1 MSLAKQTLL
10 EEIQRIQAQKA
21 LLIQET
27 DKVKSQLLL
36 QRQALT
42 KVNIERASLSI
53 ELEKQ
58 GTLLYNLKQQVNIE
72 RKSTKTTLD
81 WLSDTL
87 YHLEQRRLVVTKE
100 IEEMESIEIIDRGS
114 INQKVKELA
123 RVESEVRDYKQQIT
137 IFSKARQEFEEY
149 KMRELQKIDDK
160 RSLVNKKKKDVNNYA
175 NLLHNQVKNGKN

>member
-81 WLSDTL
+81 
-87 YHLEQRRLVVTKE
+87 
-100 IEEMESIEIIDRGS
+100 
-114 INQKVKELA
+114 
-123 RVESEVRDYKQQIT
+123 
-137 IFSKARQEFEEY
+137 
-149 KMRELQKIDDK
+149 
-160 RSLVNKKKKDVNNYA
+160 
-175 NLLHNQVKNGKN
+175 